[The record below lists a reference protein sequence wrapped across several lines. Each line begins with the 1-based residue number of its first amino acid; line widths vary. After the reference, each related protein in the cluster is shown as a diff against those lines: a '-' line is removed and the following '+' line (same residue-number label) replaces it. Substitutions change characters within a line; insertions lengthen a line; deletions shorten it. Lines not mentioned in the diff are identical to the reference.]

1 MPAEQ
6 VLWLTAAVRGIAGR
20 MLRRYSW
27 PACTSPAGL
36 GRPAHHVPA
45 PVTPRRPARQ
55 PRTRTLRAPFS
66 ARSASTASFSSSP
79 TMRATAPPR
88 PVRAALGSL
97 APLESRA
104 LRDRQTRVA
113 RKGGVPY
120 GARAPQVGGAPP
132 RLVELRMPACF
143 TEPRLCAELQPRIGR
158 AVRHERRD
166 MRLAW
171 QGVSCHTQ
179 VRGRLPAGRGTCR
192 DPFHRLSGR
201 CGGSRHMP
209 KITRFH
215 RPGRFQIE
223 QCGTGSGLED
233 GAGRALHALARHA
246 GSLRGFA
253 PRGHTMGG

>member
-1 MPAEQ
+1 VPAQQ

-20 MLRRYSW
+20 MLRRYS
-27 PACTSPAGL
+27 
-36 GRPAHHVPA
+36 
-45 PVTPRRPARQ
+45 
-55 PRTRTLRAPFS
+55 
-66 ARSASTASFSSSP
+66 RS
-79 TMRATAPPR
+79 RG
-88 PVRAALGSL
+88 LGSL
-97 APLESRA
+97 APLKSRA
-104 LRDRQTRVA
+104 LCHRQTRVA
-113 RKGGVPY
+113 RKGCVPC
-120 GARAPQVGGAPP
+120 GARATQVGGAPP

-143 TEPRLCAELQPRIGR
+143 TKPRLCAELQPRGIR
-158 AVRHERRD
+158 RPVRHERQD

-215 RPGRFQIE
+215 RPGRQVAFETE
-223 QCGTGSGLED
+223 QCGPAPAWRMER
-233 GAGRALHALARHA
+233 GAPPALARHA
-246 GSLRGFA
+246 GPLRGFA